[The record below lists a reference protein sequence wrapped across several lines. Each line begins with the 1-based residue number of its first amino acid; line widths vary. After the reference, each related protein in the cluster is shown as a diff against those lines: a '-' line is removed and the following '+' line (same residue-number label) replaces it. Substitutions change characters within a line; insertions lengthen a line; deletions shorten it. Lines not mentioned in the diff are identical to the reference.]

1 MNGNSLT
8 AGKGYRLVSGDAG
21 DNAAAGDI
29 LVAGKQSEGYAF
41 ASALVNITPGP
52 RQGLMVEA
60 LLTSDLEFEEL
71 VLEYRTL

>member
-21 DNAAAGDI
+21 DNAAVGDI
-29 LVAGKQSEGYAF
+29 LVAAAQAEGYAF
-41 ASALVNITPGP
+41 ASALVNLTPGP

-60 LLTSDLEFEEL
+60 LLTSDLVLEE
-71 VLEYRTL
+71 VILEYRAR